1 MKDQGSMAG
10 GTCTCC
16 REWLQSGPG
25 VYSRQSDSVNSAKR
39 KSHMVTTCHKSDYI
53 Y

>member
-1 MKDQGSMAG
+1 MKDQGSMVG

-16 REWLQSGPG
+16 GEWLQSGHG
-25 VYSRQSDSVNSAKR
+25 VYSRQSDSVNSVQR